1 MKKAL
6 LLILVVFMAA
16 SIINAQTP
24 KNELRHIV
32 LFGWKQNANTDSI
45 QNAIKAFGEL
55 PKQLKMIKKYEWG
68 VNNSPEKLNQGLTH
82 CFVLTFSS
90 EKDRDAYLVHPIHQA
105 FTKLLPNI
113 LDKVTVLD
121 YWVHL

>member
-1 MKKAL
+1 MKKVL
-6 LLILVVFMAA
+6 LLIIIVFTVKVTL
-16 SIINAQTP
+16 NAQIP
-24 KNELRHIV
+24 KNELRHVV
-32 LFGWKQNANTDSI
+32 LFGWKQNANADSI

-55 PKQLKMIKKYEWG
+55 PKQLKIIKKYEWG
-68 VNNSPEKLNQGLTH
+68 VNNSPEKLNPGLTH

>member
-6 LLILVVFMAA
+6 LLILVVFMAT
-16 SIINAQTP
+16 SILNAQTP
-24 KNELRHIV
+24 KNELRHVV

-55 PKQLKMIKKYEWG
+55 PKQLKMIKNYEWG

-113 LDKVTVLD
+113 SDKVTV
-121 YWVHL
+121 HA

>member
-1 MKKAL
+1 MKKVL
-6 LLILVVFMAA
+6 LLIIIVFTVKVTL
-16 SIINAQTP
+16 NAQIP
-24 KNELRHIV
+24 KNELRHVV
-32 LFGWKQNANTDSI
+32 LFGWKQNANADSI

-55 PKQLKMIKKYEWG
+55 PKQLKIIKKYEWG

>member
-1 MKKAL
+1 MKKTL
-6 LLILVVFMAA
+6 LLIIVVFMTTA
-16 SIINAQTP
+16 ILNAQTP

-32 LFGWKQNANTDSI
+32 LFGWKQNASADSI

-55 PKQLKMIKKYEWG
+55 PKQLKMIKNYEWG

-90 EKDRDAYLVHPIHQA
+90 EKDRDTYLVHPIHQA